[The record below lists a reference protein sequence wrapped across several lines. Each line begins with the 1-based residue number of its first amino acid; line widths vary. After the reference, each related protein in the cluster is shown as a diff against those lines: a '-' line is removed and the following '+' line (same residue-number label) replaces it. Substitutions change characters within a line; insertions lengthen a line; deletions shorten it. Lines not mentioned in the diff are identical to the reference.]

1 MADLLL
7 TYGVIVMSINVIT
20 NRNTYRLRFTH
31 AGTRHTINHGTVGNK
46 THLALMQSIA
56 SQITLDISIGQFD
69 TTLRKYKPWVVD
81 TTMADN
87 QKPLIPLDCWDD
99 WVWTLEHDG
108 LSATSVRTRYNPI
121 RRFLQTLPLE
131 FTLTSAHELVELIGK
146 GVAASTLN
154 ERLATLKRWELWLKK
169 HKGLKE
175 TFFAAYKPRKVE
187 QRDKPQPFTQSELQ
201 TILQTAKED
210 VRFSN
215 WHGFILFLANTGCRP
230 SEAIGLRWGDV
241 DMERQ
246 RITISTTL
254 RRADDGSA
262 SGKRRVRSATKT
274 GSSRVI
280 PMNASLQ
287 SMFHVLLT
295 WGIGHA
301 RVPEELVFVDTND
314 NPIDDEHFRK
324 YVWKPLLKECGI
336 PYQKPYAL
344 RHTLISHL
352 IEGGASLV
360 QAAAIAGHTNTRMVS
375 QVYGHMVNL
384 PVMPE
389 LGGLP

>member
-1 MADLLL
+1 
-7 TYGVIVMSINVIT
+7 MSINVIT

-31 AGTRHTINHGTVGNK
+31 AGTRHTINHGTVGNP
-46 THLALMQSIA
+46 TQLALMRRIA
-56 SQITLDISIGQFD
+56 SDIDLDISLGQFD
-69 TTLRKYKPWVVD
+69 VTLRKYKPWLVD
-81 TTMADN
+81 TAVKSEREIKT
-87 QKPLIPLDCWDD
+87 PLDYWND

-108 LSATSVRTRYNPI
+108 LSATSIRTRYNPI
-121 RRFLQTLPLE
+121 RRCLQTLPLE
-131 FTLTSAHELVELIGK
+131 FTLTSAHALVEMIGD
-146 GVAASTLN
+146 GVAPSTLN
-154 ERLATLKRWELWLKK
+154 ERLATLKRWELWLKENT
-169 HKGLKE
+169 GIKE
-175 TFFAAYKPRKVE
+175 SLFSSYKPRKTE
-187 QRDKPQPFTQSELQ
+187 RRPSPQPFTQSELQ
-201 TILQTAKED
+201 TILRTAKD
-210 VRFSN
+210 DARFGA

-246 RITISTTL
+246 RITISTSL

-274 GSSRVI
+274 GNSRVI
-280 PMNASLQ
+280 PMNESLQ
-287 SMFHVLLT
+287 SLFHVLMT
-295 WGIGHA
+295 WGSGHA
-301 RVPEELVFVDTND
+301 RVPDELVFVDTND
-314 NPIDDEHFRK
+314 DPIDDERFRK
-324 YVWKPLLKECGI
+324 YVWKPLLEECGI

-352 IEGGASLV
+352 IESGASLV

-375 QVYGHMVNL
+375 QVYGHMVHL